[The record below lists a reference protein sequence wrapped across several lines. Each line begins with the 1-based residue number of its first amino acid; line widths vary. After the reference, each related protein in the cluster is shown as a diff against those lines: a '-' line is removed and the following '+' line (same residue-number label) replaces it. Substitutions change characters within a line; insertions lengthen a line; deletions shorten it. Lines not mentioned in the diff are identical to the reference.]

1 MASRIDWKAVKPAVV
16 LQEGMHVALTV
27 FSLAIGALKL
37 PVLLGLW
44 MLELVIVSALSASFY
59 PERGRRRAL
68 MDIVKIALSCVFLGI
83 VLLIA
88 FDAAGG
94 KFGLESWTLLTAAAL
109 LALRLALNARSAKRA
124 PDPKLAWAT
133 TALQRNG
140 VVVLGLAF
148 GMIACFMPGMYIA
161 IALSSVVPDV
171 AADLALGL
179 VLLTIQLMLVAV
191 MSTMTDAELRRMA
204 GNPYID

>member
-1 MASRIDWKAVKPAVV
+1 MASSIDWKAVKPAVV

-83 VLLIA
+83 VLLLI
-88 FDAAGG
+88 F
-94 KFGLESWTLLTAAAL
+94 FVE
-109 LALRLALNARSAKRA
+109 
-124 PDPKLAWAT
+124 
-133 TALQRNG
+133 
-140 VVVLGLAF
+140 
-148 GMIACFMPGMYIA
+148 
-161 IALSSVVPDV
+161 LSFC
-171 AADLALGL
+171 L
-179 VLLTIQLMLVAV
+179 
-191 MSTMTDAELRRMA
+191 
-204 GNPYID
+204 YFFY